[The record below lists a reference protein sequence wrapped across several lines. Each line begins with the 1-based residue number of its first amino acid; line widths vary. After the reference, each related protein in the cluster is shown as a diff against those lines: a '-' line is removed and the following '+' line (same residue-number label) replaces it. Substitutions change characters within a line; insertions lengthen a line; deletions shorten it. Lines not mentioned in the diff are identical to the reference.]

1 MISISNK
8 KYAVV
13 KDINIHNK
21 DIIITQNGNYY
32 AEEPYTGLGVVR
44 VQIPEPIYEEIIINP
59 SINMQEILPQNDG
72 ISKVTVN
79 PVTYLIDENIKA
91 ENILKGISILG
102 IEGNVE
108 FITEDIIINPSTNTR
123 TFTPINDGFH
133 TVIINAVTNEID
145 ENIKSNNI
153 KKGVNILGI
162 QGNVIEVNNTTRDI
176 TSNGLYKVD
185 EPYTGFSEVNV
196 NVQIEQDQLD
206 INPSTEE
213 QIFTAIDGYHG
224 FSPVIVNPVTSSID
238 NNIKP
243 ENIKK
248 GVTILD
254 VDGNCE
260 EINTTTEYITSNGIY
275 TPQSPYNGF
284 SSIEVDVN
292 TVNNTDIII
301 NSNGVYTPPNPYTGF
316 ERVEVDINTVNNT
329 NITIHPS
336 INEQIITPENPYTG
350 FETITVNP
358 VTSAIDNNIQPSNI
372 KKNITILG
380 ITGTY
385 EEPLQNKT
393 FVFNS
398 NSSTITTIYPDS
410 SYSGLSSVT
419 IDLSYIENYL
429 ENLNAG
435 DTATVVN
442 LQNKTINGPGIY
454 TCDSGYDG
462 LGIVTVSNDWI
473 QQLIDDNKYP
483 TVSGDLDAVLDNTA
497 TYISS
502 DATYIRNYAFYQSN
516 ITEVTLNCATS
527 IGTYAFAQSS
537 LNILRL
543 TGNTLCSLGNNA
555 LPSSIAHIYV
565 PNSLLN
571 AYKTATN
578 WSNYSSIIQV
588 E

>member
-44 VQIPEPIYEEIIINP
+44 VQIPEPIHEEIIVNP

-153 KKGVNILGI
+153 KKGINILGI

-196 NVQIEQDQLD
+196 NVQIEQEQLD

-275 TPQSPYNGF
+275 TPQPPYNGF

-358 VTSAIDNNIQPSNI
+358 VTSVIDNNIQPSNI
-372 KKNITILG
+372 KKNVTILG

-462 LGIVTVSNDWI
+462 LGTVTVSNDWI
-473 QQLIDDNKYP
+473 HQLIDDNKYP
-483 TVSGDLDAVLDNTA
+483 TVSGDLDAVLDNSA

-502 DATYIRNYAFYQSN
+502 DATHIRNYAFYQSN